1 VSDVGMSSSLVGRHL
16 RTAWGGRRC
25 SSTSLQI
32 SLSLMVEGLNISRCH
47 AAMAA
52 GDKRLCGSSARKKKA
67 RRKSGEDSGDS
78 VD

>member
-1 VSDVGMSSSLVGRHL
+1 
-16 RTAWGGRRC
+16 
-25 SSTSLQI
+25 
-32 SLSLMVEGLNISRCH
+32 
-47 AAMAA
+47 MAA